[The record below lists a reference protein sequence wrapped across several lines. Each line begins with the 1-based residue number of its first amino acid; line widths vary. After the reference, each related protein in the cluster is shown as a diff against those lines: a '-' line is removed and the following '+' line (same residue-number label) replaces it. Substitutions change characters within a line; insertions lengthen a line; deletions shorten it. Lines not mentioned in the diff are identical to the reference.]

1 MTEGGSA
8 SWWEPHRAEPG
19 RGWAEDPPGWA
30 RDESTHSILL
40 CVSRS
45 RKCGVVVAQGLQPG
59 KSAAAQ
65 RGDPGQHC
73 ATSSSQRAADGGTGT
88 PGLEKS
94 LGVADLT
101 IRLLKFT
108 RPAARNLNQHPHT
121 GISDPTSLGVGRPAP
136 HLETPETQG
145 GPSHIWM
152 RS

>member
-8 SWWEPHRAEPG
+8 SWWEPRRSEPG

-45 RKCGVVVAQGLQPG
+45 RKCGVVVAQRLQPG
-59 KSAAAQ
+59 KPAAA
-65 RGDPGQHC
+65 RGPRPALRDQFVAECCRWWHRNPG
-73 ATSSSQRAADGGTGT
+73 TREISRGRRSD
-88 PGLEKS
+88 
-94 LGVADLT
+94 

-108 RPAARNLNQHPHT
+108 RPAARNLYQHPHT

-136 HLETPETQG
+136 HLETPEAQG